1 MSKWST
7 LAGHPRFYELLE
19 LEAKLH
25 SSKNQDYAK
34 EESPLSN
41 FYLVAE
47 SLGIKPSD
55 VALMHIAT
63 KYFRIVNLSQ
73 EGRDPMNESK
83 EDTLSDMAI
92 YAKIMRILLEE
103 EAGPL
108 DAAYEIAKEKFEP
121 YARHMQTNHA
131 CKCQEEAA

>member
-1 MSKWST
+1 MTTPSTTSTKTSSTSTEISTNKWAE

-19 LEAKLH
+19 LEAQLH

-73 EGRDPMNESK
+73 EGREAMNESK

-103 EAGPL
+103 EA
-108 DAAYEIAKEKFEP
+108 A
-121 YARHMQTNHA
+121 
-131 CKCQEEAA
+131 